1 MESDS
6 SITLLLS
13 LILLLGNAFFVAAE
27 YGLVGARR
35 SRIEALAKKGN
46 SSAQRVLMALDDR
59 STYIAGIQIG
69 ITMFGIALGALT
81 EPFLTDLIVGFFKE
95 PTPQVASTISVVSI
109 VIVTYPMVVIG
120 ELIPKYVTL
129 KHSERVALF
138 CINPLRIIMP
148 VFKPF
153 TWLFR
158 MTTVLLLKPFRI
170 DMDST
175 EEQGISREE
184 LALMVQSSSDEGEF
198 EESQAGFITKTLK
211 FDTLDAE
218 DVMIHRL
225 DIQWIEKDTPK
236 QELPA
241 KIASIKHSRIP
252 VCEGDI
258 DEVVGVVY
266 VQDILAHWNDE
277 EFKLDRLMREPEFVP
292 ETLTLD
298 RIVAHMQEMKTQ
310 ILFVRDEYGGT
321 SGLLTL
327 EDVTEEIF
335 GDMEDRLESERPSI
349 EQTSSVRITTRADV
363 RYDELIEFLKLDK
376 TDQELTTE
384 ALASLVVNE
393 VGRVPKIGDCVELPI
408 GKLQVE
414 SMSKQ
419 RITRLAVYL
428 DPAKLQP
435 AEVIE

>member
-6 SITLLLS
+6 SVTLLIS

-35 SRIEALAKKGN
+35 SKIEALVKKGN
-46 SSAQRVLMALDDR
+46 RSARRVLRALNDR

-81 EPFLTDLIVGFFKE
+81 EPFLSGVITGVFK
-95 PTPQVASTISVVSI
+95 TLDTKIASTLSI
-109 VIVTYPMVVIG
+109 LVVTYPMVVVG
-120 ELIPKYVTL
+120 ELMPKYVTL
-129 KHSERVALF
+129 KYAERVALF
-138 CINPLRIIMP
+138 CINPLRFIMP
-148 VFKPF
+148 VFKPL

-158 MTTVLLLKPFRI
+158 MTTLLLLKPFKI

-175 EEQGISREE
+175 EQEGISREE
-184 LALMVQSSSDEGEF
+184 FAILVQSGQEDGEF
-198 EESQAGFITKTLK
+198 DASQATFITRTLR

-225 DIQWIEKDTPK
+225 DIQWLDKDTPK
-236 QELPA
+236 SEIPA
-241 KIASIKHSRIP
+241 KIANIKHSRIP

-266 VQDILAHWNDE
+266 VQEILAHWNDE
-277 EFKLDRLMREPEFVP
+277 DFKLDRYMREPEFVP

-298 RIVAHMQEMKTQ
+298 KMVAHMREMKTQ
-310 ILFVRDEYGGT
+310 IIFVRDEYGGT
-321 SGLLTL
+321 SGLVTL
-327 EDVTEEIF
+327 EDVIEEIF
-335 GDMEDRLESERPSI
+335 GEMEDRLESERPPI
-349 EQTSSVRITTRADV
+349 EQTSDVRVTARADV
-363 RYDELIEFLKLDK
+363 RYDELLDFLKVDH
-376 TDQELTTE
+376 DESELTTD
-384 ALASLVVNE
+384 ALASLLVNE
-393 VGRVPKIGDCVELPI
+393 IGRVPKVGDSVELPI

-414 SMSKQ
+414 NMSRQ

-428 DPAKLQP
+428 DLSKLHP
-435 AEVIE
+435 AETAD

>member
-6 SITLLLS
+6 SVTLLIS

-35 SRIEALAKKGN
+35 SKIEALVKKGN
-46 SSAQRVLMALDDR
+46 RSARRVLRALNDR

-81 EPFLTDLIVGFFKE
+81 EPFLSGVITGVFK
-95 PTPQVASTISVVSI
+95 TLDAKIASTLSI
-109 VIVTYPMVVIG
+109 LVVTYPMVVVG
-120 ELIPKYVTL
+120 ELMPKYVTL
-129 KHSERVALF
+129 KYSERVALF
-138 CINPLRIIMP
+138 CINPLRFFMP
-148 VFKPF
+148 VFKPL

-158 MTTVLLLKPFRI
+158 MTTLLLLKPFKI

-175 EEQGISREE
+175 EQEGISREE
-184 LALMVQSSSDEGEF
+184 FAILVQSGQEDGEF
-198 EESQAGFITKTLK
+198 EASQAAFITRTLR

-225 DIQWIEKDTPK
+225 DIQWLDKDTPK
-236 QELPA
+236 SEIPA
-241 KIASIKHSRIP
+241 KIANIKHSRIP

-266 VQDILAHWNDE
+266 VQEILAHWDDE
-277 EFKLDRLMREPEFVP
+277 DFKLDRYMREPEFVP

-298 RIVAHMQEMKTQ
+298 KMVAHMREMKTQ
-310 ILFVRDEYGGT
+310 IIFVRDEYGGT
-321 SGLLTL
+321 SGLVTL
-327 EDVTEEIF
+327 EDVIEEIF
-335 GDMEDRLESERPSI
+335 GEMEDRLESERPPI
-349 EQTSSVRITTRADV
+349 EQTSDVRVTARADV
-363 RYDELIEFLKLDK
+363 RYDELLDFLKVDH
-376 TDQELTTE
+376 DESELTTD
-384 ALASLVVNE
+384 ALASLLVNE
-393 VGRVPKIGDCVELPI
+393 IGRVPKVGDSVELPI

-414 SMSKQ
+414 NMSRQ

-428 DPAKLQP
+428 DLSKLHP
-435 AEVIE
+435 AETAD